1 MPDKHE
7 VGGSSPL
14 GPTRAQACSG
24 KRGREERVLHR
35 RYKYASAESDSK
47 STWANQS
54 TTCLGGKAQVQ
65 PKFDTSASPME
76 LVFVKFSK
84 HLSKIKCF
92 ENLMNN

>member
-14 GPTRAQACSG
+14 GPTRNANAFRWEGAC
-24 KRGREERVLHR
+24 E
-35 RYKYASAESDSK
+35 
-47 STWANQS
+47 
-54 TTCLGGKAQVQ
+54 CLYSVQ
-65 PKFDTSASPME
+65 FVAVEKE
-76 LVFVKFSK
+76 FVKFSK